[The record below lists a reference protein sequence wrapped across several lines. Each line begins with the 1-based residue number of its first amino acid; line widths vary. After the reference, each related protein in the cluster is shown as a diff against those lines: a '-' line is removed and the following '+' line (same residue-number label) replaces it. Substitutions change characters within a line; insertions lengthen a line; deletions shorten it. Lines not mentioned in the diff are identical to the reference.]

1 MKKILV
7 ILLSCLAFTTVYSQ
21 NTDIRLLKYINLNRN
36 EHLDPG
42 MRFLS
47 NSTAAICVATPIIMT
62 GYYFIKKDSLNF
74 RKSFIIGTSVVT
86 AGTIAVILKH
96 VVNRERPFV
105 TYPGVDRA
113 ISVNSSSFPSG
124 HTSTSFSLATSL
136 SLAYPKWYIIVPSY
150 AWASSVAYSRMHL
163 GVHYPTDVLAGAII
177 GAGSAYLNYKLNKML
192 GNRKL
197 AQFIF

>member
-7 ILLSCLAFTTVYSQ
+7 ILLCCFTLNSVHAQ
-21 NTDIRLLKYINLNRN
+21 NADIDLLKHINLNRN
-36 EHLDPG
+36 VNLDPG

-62 GYYFIKKDSLNF
+62 GYNFLKKDSLNF
-74 RKSFIIGTSVVT
+74 RKSFVIGASVVT
-86 AGTIAVILKH
+86 AGTIALALKYI
-96 VVNRERPFV
+96 VNRDRPFV
-105 TYPGVDRA
+105 TYPELDKA
-113 ISVNSSSFPSG
+113 ISVSSASFPSG

-136 SLAYPKWYIIVPSY
+136 SLAYPKWYVIVPSY

-163 GVHYPTDVLAGAII
+163 GVHYPSDVFAGVII
-177 GAGSAYLNYKLNKML
+177 GVSSAYLNYKLNKIL

-197 AQFIF
+197 AQKIF